1 MADENPENGSNPQ
14 VPVVPFII
22 IPATSLG
29 VQGGVGPSGV
39 KQVQMRLSNA
49 VAQVTFP
56 MDLEQAREHV
66 ENVQRAILEAEG
78 AELPGP
84 KVWTPPGS

>member
-1 MADENPENGSNPQ
+1 M
-14 VPVVPFII
+14 VPFII

-29 VQGGVGPSGV
+29 IQGGIGPTGV
-39 KQVQMRLSNA
+39 RQVQLRLSNA

-66 ENVQRAILEAEG
+66 ENTQRAILEAEG
-78 AELPGP
+78 AELPP
-84 KVWTPPGS
+84 AKVWTPGDA